1 MSKDGF
7 RTKNTTKGNPP
18 RLPFTDL
25 KTKILGK
32 NYTLSL
38 VFVSNQKSKILNKT
52 YRNKNA
58 PANVLSFPLEKTSG
72 EIFIDLQEARKE
84 FSKFNLSYKNF
95 VALLFIHALLHLKG
109 LRHGST
115 MEQREKEVMRDFN
128 LL

>member
-25 KTKILGK
+25 KNKILGK

-115 MEQREKEVMRDFN
+115 MERREKEVMRDFN